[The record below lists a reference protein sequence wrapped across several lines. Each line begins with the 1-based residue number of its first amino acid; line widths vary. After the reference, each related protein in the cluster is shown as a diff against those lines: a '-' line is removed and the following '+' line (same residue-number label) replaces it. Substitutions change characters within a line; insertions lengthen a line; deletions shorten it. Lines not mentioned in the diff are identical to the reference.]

1 MKQHTCPVCG
11 DEFEP
16 RVGGKPQRYCSKA
29 CYGAAATVRRRTN
42 RVPKVGPCVICGM
55 TTAQRNGTPVCDT
68 DDCKTANLKRCSV
81 RYTATH
87 REQAREYQRRYYAE
101 HSEYYKALRDKR
113 TYGIPKWQTSY
124 TTKAKV
130 QARMAMFGGR
140 CWICKVGPFE
150 EIDHVK
156 PLSKGGAHLPAN
168 LRPACRSCNRSKKDR
183 WPFSAPTRID
193 QRIQVVQVH

>member
-1 MKQHTCPVCG
+1 MNEATCPICSVR
-11 DEFEP
+11 FTP
-16 RVGGKPQRYCSKA
+16 RAEGKPQRYCSKA
-29 CYGAAATVRRRTN
+29 CYGAAATIRRRTN
-42 RVPKVGPCVICGM
+42 RVPKMGPCVICGV
-55 TTAQRNGTPVCDT
+55 TTTSRNGKALCGAQRCVAENTRAVSL
-68 DDCKTANLKRCSV
+68 AFAEKR
-81 RYTATH
+81 
-87 REQAREYQRRYYAE
+87 REHAREYQRRYYAE

-168 LRPACRSCNRSKKDR
+168 LRPACLPCNRSKKDK
-183 WPFSAPTRID
+183 WPFLLATSSAIP
-193 QRIQVVQVH
+193 